1 MLLGHQLF
9 GSYWR
14 FQRGIFTISNLSKP
28 HKELNSVDEMVK
40 IWRMQYF
47 LVRLIFML
55 IILHLKF
62 NLEDFLHI
70 LGKGGEWWKIIMVV
84 YVWGQKTKAVRKWGA
99 RVVFWW
105 RNSITFNGGL
115 GKMLNMPTELAEQ
128 CLFPFIG
135 FILINQLC
143 IIFIPLLFLLL
154 YKIIRQICSIVFTS
168 LQNHSSNML
177 NQFNL
182 INLIFST

>member
-115 GKMLNMPTELAEQ
+115 EKMLNMPTELAEQ

-154 YKIIRQICSIVFTS
+154 YKIIRQICSINS
-168 LQNHSSNML
+168 
-177 NQFNL
+177 
-182 INLIFST
+182 I